1 MNLPAGFLL
10 PPSTPSSFFKENKH
24 WQNLPLPVP
33 VQRAGRTKGH
43 CCCTDSG
50 SPEGPGTKLP
60 LSRRLP
66 ECQRDYY
73 YFGRGSGGDLVL
85 NKVSVQLLPVPCTQH
100 QSSHLAEVSWN
111 SHPAH

>member
-43 CCCTDSG
+43 CCCSDGG
-50 SPEGPGTKLP
+50 SPEGPGTKAASVPPPARMSEGL
-60 LSRRLP
+60 LLFW
-66 ECQRDYY
+66 E
-73 YFGRGSGGDLVL
+73 GVGG
-85 NKVSVQLLPVPCTQH
+85 
-100 QSSHLAEVSWN
+100 
-111 SHPAH
+111 